1 MRESLARW
9 QANGCSMFHDDAPK
23 LRALDG
29 ERDLI
34 TEKQSKNATEQRTVT
49 ADLSVICLCH
59 FPLNDSAPPGSSFQ
73 RAAALWCNGIKVQI
87 QVQFGHNLGH
97 RTHPNTVPNRDPSCR
112 EVADGPTT

>member
-34 TEKQSKNATEQRTVT
+34 TEKQSKNATEQRSV
-49 ADLSVICLCH
+49 AGLLSLRTPPYQVSVPVVC
-59 FPLNDSAPPGSSFQ
+59 PLS
-73 RAAALWCNGIKVQI
+73 
-87 QVQFGHNLGH
+87 GHG
-97 RTHPNTVPNRDPSCR
+97 
-112 EVADGPTT
+112 

>member
-34 TEKQSKNATEQRTVT
+34 TEKQSKNATEQR
-49 ADLSVICLCH
+49 SVARQDGPPA
-59 FPLNDSAPPGSSFQ
+59 FNSAPTS
-73 RAAALWCNGIKVQI
+73 KVRTL
-87 QVQFGHNLGH
+87 HN
-97 RTHPNTVPNRDPSCR
+97 RR
-112 EVADGPTT
+112 ETERVTP